1 MKGVQFDRVIDYNK
15 IYSIYWIIKSMA
27 IKELILEEI
36 EQIPETKLTEIL
48 NFIRTFKQQLKT
60 EEIQTKPIWEIADEI
75 IKDIPESAFEKL
87 PKDGAENHD
96 IFKYLQIKNNKLN
109 VSSTPTI
116 EEMLNEL
123 AKIQQENPMY
133 LESIER
139 VDRVNDI

>member
-1 MKGVQFDRVIDYNK
+1 
-15 IYSIYWIIKSMA
+15 MA